1 MVKVTRTRLRL
12 TIRKKLLV
20 MSLTLLILPI
30 GILGAVIYQIS
41 VKETNQLIESKLSS
55 SVNLA
60 VALIENLENSVQ
72 SGQLTEVEAQ
82 EQVRTLLLGNKN
94 EDGTRPINQSIDLG
108 PNGYFFILDNK
119 GNCLLIPN

>member
-12 TIRKKLLV
+12 TIRKKLLM

-72 SGQLTEVEAQ
+72 LGQLTEVEAQ

>member
-12 TIRKKLLV
+12 TIRKKLLM

-108 PNGYFFILDNK
+108 PNGYFILDNK